1 MVETGEATAAPDPA
15 IAFHERVRRLTPRVW
30 VTPTI
35 IAINAAVY
43 VFMVARGADWMKP
56 SIDSMLD
63 AGANFRPLI
72 RDEPWRLVTS
82 MFLHFGLIHVAMN
95 MLVLAQI
102 GGFVERLVGNVGFLL
117 LYLTT
122 GVLASAASV
131 AWNPQVVSA
140 GASGAVFGVYGIFL
154 GFLLR
159 SRGTVPPA
167 VWKRLLNGALV
178 FIVYNVGFGMLPG
191 IDQAAHLG
199 GLASGFL
206 AGLAVALPLDPE
218 SRPRRPRR
226 AALVA
231 LAGFALAAA
240 GVRAI
245 PQGVNWRAEGQNFDA
260 IEGRL
265 NQNVVAAL
273 KKLDAKELSRDDFAK
288 MMRGEVLRDWRAL
301 RDRLAGLSGA
311 PDYVP
316 KLLRYIDLKAEGWS
330 LLTEAA
336 ESDDAVK
343 LEAAGKKLDEAQGS
357 LKVKE

>member
-1 MVETGEATAAPDPA
+1 MSETGEATAAPDPA
-15 IAFHERVRRLTPRVW
+15 IAFHQRVRSLTPRVW
-30 VTPTI
+30 ATPTI
-35 IAINAAVY
+35 IAINVAVY
-43 VFMVARGADWMKP
+43 VLMVARGAHWMKP

-72 RDEPWRLVTS
+72 REEPWRLVTS
-82 MFLHFGLIHVAMN
+82 MFLHFGLIHVTMN
-95 MLVLAQI
+95 MVVLAQI

-122 GVLASAASV
+122 GVLASTASV
-131 AWNPQVVSA
+131 AWNAQVVSA

-206 AGLAVALPLDPE
+206 AGLAVALPLEPE
-218 SRPRRPRR
+218 SRPRRLRR

-231 LAGFALAAA
+231 LAGFAVAAA
-240 GVRAI
+240 AVVTLPR
-245 PQGVNWRAEGQNFDA
+245 GVNWRAELESVNA

-265 NQNVVAAL
+265 NEKVGAAA
-273 KKLDAKELSRDDFAK
+273 KKLDAKQLSKEDFAT

-301 RDRLAGLSGA
+301 RDRVAGVSGA
-311 PDYVP
+311 PDS
-316 KLLRYIDLKAEGWS
+316 LLRYMDLKSEWWS
-330 LLTEAA
+330 LLTEAI
-336 ESDDAVK
+336 ESEDPAK
-343 LEAAGKKLDEAQGS
+343 EEAAGKKMEE
-357 LKVKE
+357 LKRLSNVKE